1 MPETTLY
8 GTPGTPQSK
17 EPVDKNKLQ
26 KSLIS
31 LRSTYEKVKPN
42 PRRRRA
48 AFHPWR
54 QSLLML
60 IIPFLKCLIYSEES
74 HHAYLS
80 WIKAPELTTSPPCFL
95 WDSLILYHVSFTH
108 THADNRVKQ
117 STLQLSSRSGVFNQ
131 LLTDCWWTQTTVTT
145 TSFFQFLAAQ
155 WMNCWFFM
163 LYFFPWSVLHQSPT
177 SGSRRP
183 SKIFLQT
190 ARPKQLTC
198 GRKMIPDV
206 CPIFYLEP
214 ISHSDCTYIIHFQHN
229 HCMIFPVATTRLY
242 HHMGTK
248 LEYIWPETWPSSQ
261 QLALRQKKRHMK
273 LPIGM
278 SNNIGQSI
286 LSADISLTT

>member
-117 STLQLSSRSGVFNQ
+117 STLQRRIQPAANRLLMDTNYSHHHLVFSVSSCTVNE
-131 LLTDCWWTQTTVTT
+131 LLIFHAILFSVVCPTSVTNLWIPSTIQNISPNCSAKTANMWSKDDSWCMSHFLPWT
-145 TSFFQFLAAQ
+145 
-155 WMNCWFFM
+155 
-163 LYFFPWSVLHQSPT
+163 HQSLWLHIHYSFPT
-177 SGSRRP
+177 
-183 SKIFLQT
+183 
-190 ARPKQLTC
+190 
-198 GRKMIPDV
+198 
-206 CPIFYLEP
+206 
-214 ISHSDCTYIIHFQHN
+214 
-229 HCMIFPVATTRLY
+229 
-242 HHMGTK
+242 
-248 LEYIWPETWPSSQ
+248 
-261 QLALRQKKRHMK
+261 
-273 LPIGM
+273 
-278 SNNIGQSI
+278 
-286 LSADISLTT
+286 